1 METDKY
7 HLVTVTVT
15 YRIEE
20 ADSNDDAIDI
30 AIRSITPPTNLDG
43 VVLEDY
49 RDWFCSHISETEE
62 GIDLISITEEG

>member
-7 HLVTVTVT
+7 HLVTITVT
-15 YRIEE
+15 YRVEE
-20 ADSNDDAIDI
+20 AESNDDAIDI
-30 AIRSITPPTNLDG
+30 AIRSIQPPTNLDG